1 MKTSGLSG
9 LIESKDT
16 DQAKLDKLRRI
27 SRESSVVYNALTLE
41 IVRLQRLLIDF
52 GMYRIKLG
60 TTDEETQKFNLD
72 FFTLLR
78 SLFVILEF
86 DSTYPEARKIL
97 MDKREKERSE
107 RSANPTKLFSGMMG
121 AMAKGF
127 AVIDFLGITDE
138 DPKKKEKKKSK
149 SGSME
154 SESMNMNESFLK

>member
-1 MKTSGLSG
+1 
-9 LIESKDT
+9 
-16 DQAKLDKLRRI
+16 
-27 SRESSVVYNALTLE
+27 
-41 IVRLQRLLIDF
+41 
-52 GMYRIKLG
+52 MYKIKLG
-60 TTDEETQKFNLD
+60 GNDDETQKMNFD

-107 RSANPTKLFSGMMG
+107 RNVNPTKLFSGMMG

-138 DPKKKEKKKSK
+138 DPKKRRRRSLNQDPWNL
-149 SGSME
+149 S
-154 SESMNMNESFLK
+154 L